1 MADGALLFD
10 MNTNRHQTSRVEVTR
25 LAFVPFVLN
34 DTRVAFSSCL
44 SGSLHFQAQTQSV
57 VSTELPTGMQS
68 TQHLYN
74 ISAVSSIVEYS
85 YIGTTFSG
93 D

>member
-44 SGSLHFQAQTQSV
+44 SGSLHFQAQTERRFHRAADWNAKH
-57 VSTELPTGMQS
+57 TAF
-68 TQHLYN
+68 
-74 ISAVSSIVEYS
+74 I
-85 YIGTTFSG
+85 
-93 D
+93 